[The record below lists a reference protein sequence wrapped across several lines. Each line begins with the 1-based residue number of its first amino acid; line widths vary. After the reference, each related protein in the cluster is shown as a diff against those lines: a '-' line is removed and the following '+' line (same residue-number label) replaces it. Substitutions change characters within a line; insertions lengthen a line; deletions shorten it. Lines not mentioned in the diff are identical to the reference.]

1 MAKLK
6 FSRTLMEQHIKL
18 DNATLAQFNL
28 FGTPLESLSDDEVEL
43 EISANRADLFSTYG
57 FLRAFQAYQGKNTGL
72 RTYKVNRESKP
83 AYKVIVDKSVKSV
96 RPHTVCAIVT
106 NLKLTEINLK
116 EIINLQEKLHLTIG
130 RQRKKCAIGVYPLDK
145 ITFPVK
151 YEARKPADIIFI
163 PLGESRPLSAQQ
175 ILQKHPTGKTYA
187 HLLEKEE
194 KYPIFVDAK
203 KQILSMPPI
212 INSQETGQATVKT
225 NALFVECSGYD
236 IPTLNAVL
244 SVIVATLAE
253 MGGSI
258 EAVEIQDDRK
268 HITPE
273 LKPQKIKISRESI
286 EKTLGLTLS
295 EKEIEKLV
303 ARMGHTYTK
312 GTVQYSAARTDILHE
327 IDIIEDI
334 AIAYGYDNLIPLV
347 PQVPGEG
354 EESRAAKIDA
364 KIIEMLTGLGF
375 IETSSLHFVTAEEV
389 THEEQKHLLEVESP
403 RTEYAYL
410 RPNLIIP
417 TLRTLSHNLHAE
429 YPQKICETGTVFV
442 KHNDEIKE
450 TPRLIIA
457 HSPANFT
464 TVKQALDYIFRMLNI
479 QYTVEETKV
488 QGCIDGRTA
497 SIHIDNKRIGFLG
510 EIHPKTLRDWHLKM
524 PLALAELDLT
534 HIYEK
539 LIR

>member
-6 FSRTLMEQHIKL
+6 FSRDLMEQHLKL
-18 DNATLAQFNL
+18 DTVTLNQFNL
-28 FGTPLESLSDDEVEL
+28 FGTPLESLTDDEVEL

-57 FLRAFQAYQGKNTGL
+57 FLKAFQAYQGKNTGL
-72 RTYKVNRESKP
+72 QTFKVAHESKP
-83 AYKVIVDKSVKSV
+83 TYKVIVDKSVKSV
-96 RPHTVCAIVT
+96 RPHTVCAVVN
-106 NLKLTEINLK
+106 NLKLTETNLR

-151 YEARKPADIIFI
+151 YEARKPADITFV
-163 PLGESRPLSAQQ
+163 PLGELKPLLAQQ
-175 ILQKHPTGKTYA
+175 ILQKHPAGKAYA

-194 KYPIFVDAK
+194 KYPLFVDAK

-212 INSQETGQATVKT
+212 INSQETGQVTTKT

-244 SVIVATLAE
+244 SVIVTTLAE

-258 EAVEIQDDRK
+258 EAVDIQDDHK
-268 HITPE
+268 HVTPN
-273 LKPQKIKISRESI
+273 LHPQKIKISKEAI

-295 EKEIEKLV
+295 EKEIEKLL
-303 ARMGHTYTK
+303 ARMGHTYAK
-312 GTVQYSAARTDILHE
+312 GTVQYSGARTDILHE

-334 AIAYGYDNLIPLV
+334 AIAYGYDNLTPLT

-354 EESRAAKIDA
+354 EESPAAKIDT
-364 KIIEMLTGLGF
+364 KIIETLTGLGF

-389 THEEQKHLLEVESP
+389 AHEEQKHLLEVESP
-403 RTEYAYL
+403 RTEYAFL

-417 TLRTLSHNLHAE
+417 TLRTLAHNLHAE
-429 YPQKICETGTVFV
+429 YPQKICETGTVFT

-450 TPRLIIA
+450 TPRLVIA

-464 TVKQALDYIFRMLNI
+464 TIKQALDYLFRMLNI
-479 QYTVEETKV
+479 TYTVEEAKV
-488 QGCIDGRTA
+488 PGCIEGRTA
-497 SIHIDNKRIGFLG
+497 SIHVDNKNIGFLG

-539 LIR
+539 LKK